1 MCIFST
7 FGVFGGKREQSS
19 WRFLLVV
26 AGLVPAIPIAGH
38 CATQFHSEQNMAN
51 GGWYGTAQD
60 RERIEGPLKLLD
72 PELDRFASKY
82 GLQVTKNLKDWPERS
97 LVWGT
102 DVRCLI
108 QVFLVDESGLTLN
121 LWICASQDRDGSRFW
136 KKETSRKEVQVS
148 EMARDLFDLLEA
160 GKRKLDHCSAHPEEL
175 EFATKLGHQK
185 MAAEQTV
192 VQGS

>member
-1 MCIFST
+1 
-7 FGVFGGKREQSS
+7 
-19 WRFLLVV
+19 
-26 AGLVPAIPIAGH
+26 
-38 CATQFHSEQNMAN
+38 MAN

-108 QVFLVDESGLTLN
+108 QVFLVDESGLTLD

-148 EMARDLFDLLEA
+148 EMARDSFDLLEA

-175 EFATKLGHQK
+175 EFATKLGHRK
-185 MAAEQTV
+185 MAAEQTG